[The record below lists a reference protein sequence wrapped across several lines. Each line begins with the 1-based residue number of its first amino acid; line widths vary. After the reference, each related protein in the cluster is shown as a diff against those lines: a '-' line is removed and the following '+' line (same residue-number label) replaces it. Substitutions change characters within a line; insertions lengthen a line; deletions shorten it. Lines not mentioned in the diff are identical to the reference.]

1 VWRGSPSSARQSA
14 RGLFVPADV
23 IPFFGD
29 QKEKAPA
36 GESGLSISSQRIRAR
51 KRASFITVIAQAR
64 FGTMRTSSAFCE
76 PLRHIYAWRCLRNL
90 GRFVDN
96 PWAIPGHIELANGQ
110 IQATNQAG
118 INLKYPFSAASTT
131 SSVSSAVST
140 VTTRGSEF
148 DLNPAQTQDQESY
161 NILPVTDPDD
171 LRRLR
176 AIYHYAICPDID
188 VFAREWEIADQYIF
202 RSLTRRSAPSTTPKP
217 AATIPSSPASAASRT
232 VEKARD
238 RSNKR
243 SGHSDDTTANRS
255 QHHIFS
261 HREREGQTTTRR
273 CQT

>member
-1 VWRGSPSSARQSA
+1 MIRWRLNNERHLTRLRSARCPKVPG
-14 RGLFVPADV
+14 RGGSCSPRPSLSPVRIHKPSICSVAQRRPDS
-23 IPFFGD
+23 
-29 QKEKAPA
+29 
-36 GESGLSISSQRIRAR
+36 ESGLSISSQRIRAR

-171 LRRLR
+171 LRRLAR
-176 AIYHYAICPDID
+176 HIPLRHLPRYRCIC
-188 VFAREWEIADQYIF
+188 
-202 RSLTRRSAPSTTPKP
+202 
-217 AATIPSSPASAASRT
+217 SR
-232 VEKARD
+232 VGD
-238 RSNKR
+238 
-243 SGHSDDTTANRS
+243 
-255 QHHIFS
+255 
-261 HREREGQTTTRR
+261 
-273 CQT
+273 C